1 MNVLRPSVWIHINT
15 RNVRN
20 VKHKA
25 NQYLM
30 LKGCLSCLS
39 RLHMNHHLLI
49 PINKTV
55 EVLFWKRPCLTQL
68 VCLCVCVCCFLP
80 PLCTSTN
87 FGLRSMRTVFHH
99 LYLRGCETENESTFI
114 KCLHLYITFR
124 TKSWLPTLLDP
135 IVPRHFSFS
144 TRFAPVV
151 NVSEKK
157 KGNADVGDVVESP
170 VAFAEDSHASFI
182 SSRLRQDLNLKRG
195 LSSHWYTPA
204 TFVWL
209 WCCNPNCVHVSLNG
223 TKDRIS
229 LSFFLALIKLFSSF
243 NAFYFLFIDAL
254 TQFSMRRSTGS
265 IYLWYNVIEK
275 LMLEK

>member
-1 MNVLRPSVWIHINT
+1 MSV
-15 RNVRN
+15 
-20 VKHKA
+20 
-25 NQYLM
+25 
-30 LKGCLSCLS
+30 
-39 RLHMNHHLLI
+39 
-49 PINKTV
+49 
-55 EVLFWKRPCLTQL
+55 
-68 VCLCVCVCCFLP
+68 
-80 PLCTSTN
+80 
-87 FGLRSMRTVFHH
+87 
-99 LYLRGCETENESTFI
+99 
-114 KCLHLYITFR
+114 
-124 TKSWLPTLLDP
+124 
-135 IVPRHFSFS
+135 
-144 TRFAPVV
+144 
-151 NVSEKK
+151 KK
-157 KGNADVGDVVESP
+157 KIRRGNADVGDVVKSP

-229 LSFFLALIKLFSSF
+229 LSFFLALIKPFCSF

-275 LMLEK
+275 TNVRKIIFIWGAVILGELKPMLVCQLNVMFTSRLFVSESQPQNTVRNPQTPHLM